1 MASLVHLAAKEA
13 DAKSKAVA
21 VALDTVFENMNDIKM
36 YIDANLDRLPEKGEV
51 SVTEL
56 LSLLGKISKLLMKL
70 GRKLLKRGNGL
81 RAY

>member
-56 LSLLGKISKLLMKL
+56 LSLV
-70 GRKLLKRGNGL
+70 RKNTQAIDEARQEIAETRK
-81 RAY
+81 